1 MSWKKKTRKK
11 FERIRMEEVKMRI
24 LRLKLSN
31 FRQYKDT
38 EIFFP
43 QKGLIGIVGNNGSGK
58 STILNAIRWAL
69 YGRYDGVTQKQLK
82 RLDSPNNAATYI
94 ELDFVLDG
102 DYYRVRRDL
111 NTSNKRNYIKK
122 NKELVASGITAI
134 NEYIHKLLK
143 MDEKAF
149 ENCYYAKQ
157 GEFDSLIK
165 MNEAPRFQMISKL
178 LNVDA
183 IDKAAE
189 ISRKKARE
197 VDVYIKTLEEFLTNE
212 TNHEALLEDLLS
224 KQMLLSK
231 ELKNTEEA
239 LSFCGKKHEEIKKTL
254 AEYERKHQLFI
265 EQNETLNK
273 LKTEKDSLEKY
284 SLKNIEAELMEL
296 EHIKVEYEKNFDKK
310 NEFITANDEFQEM
323 NALRHRLIDLK
334 RLRDELKNKKAE
346 QNSIRTTLDEV
357 KNELKKDI
365 YNNLNLYLNELQEE
379 MEKLTKKKETL
390 NNKLIKQRSEIEFLG
405 NKYREQVNEINS
417 FDALN
422 ENIPC
427 PTCSQPL
434 SKEHKIKHL
443 ANLEEEKQIIE
454 NKIRSIKKQYDDNN
468 ELLNTVNQ
476 KEVELTNKINHLQNK
491 VRLNKQILENKLNEL
506 ETKLKQNQEE
516 EKALSSKIKEFESS
530 IHKDSDSFKKY
541 SEKYFAELQIKLNEL
556 RIIYE
561 KMLIAEEKIKKIE
574 TLKKDKEKIKKDI
587 EDLNEEIKKTK
598 RELKKIG
605 FEETKFNELKNKERK
620 IQQDYFD
627 IKEKKN
633 QIVFALDNLKEK
645 IFDCN
650 KNIELHSK
658 RKKELKNKRKEY
670 AKLMYLNDL
679 LKQYKIDYLNKD
691 ISPALSQT
699 MSNLIDLLTGG
710 KYHKIDLDENF
721 NTYLYRNNE
730 RLPISM
736 FSEGER
742 QLVAIVQR
750 LAISQLLSVQIGE
763 KPLELI
769 MLDEIFGSMD
779 NERQDALIEMFQSLT
794 RTFNQIII
802 VSHNEYVKDSF
813 EHTLVIELDEDSTSR
828 HHWKLKQHNEDEVKE
843 LVEKYY

>member
-346 QNSIRTTLDEV
+346 QNSILTTLDEV

-390 NNKLIKQRSEIEFLG
+390 NHKLIKQRSEIEFLG

-422 ENIPC
+422 ENVPC

-650 KNIELHSK
+650 KNIELHLK
-658 RKKELKNKRKEY
+658 RKKELKNKRKEH

>member
-212 TNHEALLEDLLS
+212 TNHEALLKDLLS

-265 EQNETLNK
+265 ERNETLNK

-346 QNSIRTTLDEV
+346 QNSILTTLDEV

-390 NNKLIKQRSEIEFLG
+390 NHKLIKQRSEIEFLG

-422 ENIPC
+422 ENVPC

-658 RKKELKNKRKEY
+658 RKKELKNKRKEH

>member
-82 RLDSPNNAATYI
+82 RLDSPSNAATYI

-224 KQMLLSK
+224 KQTLLSK

-357 KNELKKDI
+357 KNELKRDI

-390 NNKLIKQRSEIEFLG
+390 NHKLIKQRSEIEFLG

-422 ENIPC
+422 ENVPC

-658 RKKELKNKRKEY
+658 RKKELKNKRKEH